1 MNILYEGWDWNL
13 VWKVTIDFT
22 IQAAFWSHPKRN
34 LASFL
39 CSFPS
44 ARDNCGCLGSWSPCR
59 LHAAVPV
66 ILWVWWCNK
75 MQRVFPEGQTAAG
88 LYGMHQTSLLG
99 VTHSGRL
106 TEVWAGLQSLHREI
120 LKMLP
125 QHKGIYALYFS
136 LFKYLS
142 YCLLMC
148 GLQLTAAV
156 KRLIAT
162 WVWLW
167 RICQPSSPSAA
178 RATHYCPGGQPQQ
191 SFCGTRE
198 VESASNSLRQ
208 GRLKPISQKAYLSGD
223 RILEGVVV
231 KSPTMNTKI

>member
-1 MNILYEGWDWNL
+1 MLETTVGALGAGALAGCMQLSLSFSECGGATKCNVCSQKDRQLLACMGCINFSAWGNSLREVNWGVGRTSVIALWDSEN
-13 VWKVTIDFT
+13 
-22 IQAAFWSHPKRN
+22 
-34 LASFL
+34 ASPTQGNFIFIFYF
-39 CSFPS
+39 S
-44 ARDNCGCLGSWSPCR
+44 
-59 LHAAVPV
+59 
-66 ILWVWWCNK
+66 
-75 MQRVFPEGQTAAG
+75 
-88 LYGMHQTSLLG
+88 
-99 VTHSGRL
+99 
-106 TEVWAGLQSLHREI
+106 
-120 LKMLP
+120 
-125 QHKGIYALYFS
+125 LYFS

-142 YCLLMC
+142 YCLLLC
-148 GLQLTAAV
+148 GLQLIAAV